1 MVVLSKT
8 ILILEDHL
16 LTVSKLLEKLSI
28 LEQDQPYDLST
39 IVLTNHQQV
48 QDLVNSKKDLY
59 FDIVLLDRDC
69 KLGRS
74 FHVFDIER
82 FGPDKV
88 ISISSVPEYNKE
100 AKKRGVKKA
109 ILKDFKN
116 LDKFIDN
123 VVKEIEKRLRKTSL
137 LSSLRKTFKT
147 K

>member
-1 MVVLSKT
+1 MVVLSKS

-16 LTVSKLLEKLSI
+16 LTVSKLLEKLSV

-39 IVLTNHQQV
+39 IVLTNYQQV
-48 QDLVNSKKDLY
+48 QDLVNSKKNLN

-82 FGPDKV
+82 FGPEKV
-88 ISISSVPEYNKE
+88 ISISSVPEYNKD

-109 ILKDFKN
+109 ILKD
-116 LDKFIDN
+116 
-123 VVKEIEKRLRKTSL
+123 
-137 LSSLRKTFKT
+137 
-147 K
+147 